1 MHNPT
6 MTPVSKAQ
14 QGMATL
20 TMSLV
25 VLFLASL
32 MVFYTSSG
40 MLFEIKAGNNQL
52 YQSKA
57 LEAARGGVEYAMA
70 SLVKSK
76 AGSLKDNDN
85 WTADTSGPSGT
96 NQKATAE
103 LLLPEQD
110 IGGYKVTV
118 SLWRYYDI
126 TTNPEPT
133 ILEVSATASGDA
145 SATIRQRIRL
155 GTTTVTTSTP
165 NTLNIATVAPIVI
178 KGGLSGVT
186 GTPDVYPNTAGGAA
200 IVTSSTN
207 SSEIDSGHLNLHGG
221 TISYGAFTGSAWDY
235 IFPNT
240 TKAQMQ
246 AESEKQ
252 KLLADPRTIF
262 YYPGSYTQMPWEIS
276 PWSSNKI
283 VGSSDNAVVI
293 IFDEGAGCPKKNG
306 NVTIYGVVYYYDD
319 CDQNGWGGATI
330 YGSMIADR
338 PITKLTAN
346 TDFIGWSVNSGTGT
360 ITLPPITTTTTAQTF
375 AKLAA
380 SWRDF

>member
-1 MHNPT
+1 MCNAI
-6 MTPVSKAQ
+6 MTHASPRQ

-40 MLFEIKAGNNQL
+40 MLFEIKTGNNQL

-57 LEAARGGVEYAMA
+57 MEAARGGVEHSMA
-70 SLVKSK
+70 WLVNGSNTSSL
-76 AGSLKDNDN
+76 A
-85 WTADTSGPSGT
+85 WTTDATGPSGT
-96 NQKATAE
+96 NQKATAASF
-103 LLLPEQD
+103 PSSVSSQT
-110 IGGYKVTV
+110 IGAYTVAV
-118 SLWRYYDI
+118 SLWRNSA
-126 TTNPEPT
+126 TPT
-133 ILEVSATASGDA
+133 ILEVSAAASGDA
-145 SATIRQRIRL
+145 NATIRQRIRL

-221 TISYGAFTGSAWDY
+221 TISYGAFTGSAWDF

-240 TKAQMQ
+240 TKAQMKE
-246 AESEKQ
+246 ESEKQ
-252 KLLADPRTIF
+252 KLLSAPRTIF
-262 YYPGSYTQMPWEIS
+262 YYPGSYTEMPWEIS

-283 VGSSDNAVVI
+283 VGSSSNAVVI
-293 IFDEGAGCPKKNG
+293 IFDENAGCPKING

-346 TDFIGWSVNSGTGT
+346 TDFVGWSVNSGTGT

>member
-1 MHNPT
+1 MRNAIMIAT
-6 MTPVSKAQ
+6 SRRQ

-40 MLFEIKAGNNQL
+40 MLFEIKTGNNQL

-57 LEAARGGVEYAMA
+57 MEAARGSVEHSMA
-70 SLVKSK
+70 WLVNGSNTSSL
-76 AGSLKDNDN
+76 A
-85 WTADTSGPSGT
+85 WTADATGPAGT
-96 NQKATAE
+96 NQKATAASF
-103 LLLPEQD
+103 PSSVSSQT
-110 IGGYKVTV
+110 IGGYTVAV
-118 SLWRYYDI
+118 SLWRNSA
-126 TTNPEPT
+126 TPT
-133 ILEVSATASGDA
+133 ILEVSAAASGDA
-145 SATIRQRIRL
+145 NATIRQRIRL
-155 GTTTVTTSTP
+155 GTTTVTTTTP

-178 KGGLSGVT
+178 NGGLSGVT

-221 TISYGAFTGSAWDY
+221 TISYGAFTGTAWDF

-240 TKAQMQ
+240 TKAQMK

-262 YYPGSYTQMPWEIS
+262 YYPGSYTEMPWEIS
-276 PWSSNKI
+276 PWSASKT
-283 VGSSDNAVVI
+283 VGSSSNAVVI
-293 IFDEGAGCPKKNG
+293 IFDENAGCPKING

-346 TDFIGWSVNSGTGT
+346 TDFVGWSVNSGTGT

>member
-1 MHNPT
+1 MRNPI

-25 VLFLASL
+25 VLFLTSL

-40 MLFEIKAGNNQL
+40 MLFEIKTGNNQL

-57 LEAARGGVEYAMA
+57 LEAARGGVEHAMA
-70 SLVKSK
+70 WLVNSSNTSSL
-76 AGSLKDNDN
+76 A
-85 WTADTSGPSGT
+85 WTADATGPSGT
-96 NQKATAE
+96 NQKATAASF
-103 LLLPEQD
+103 PSSVSSQT
-110 IGGYKVTV
+110 ISSYAVAV
-118 SLWRYYDI
+118 SLWRNSA
-126 TTNPEPT
+126 TPT
-133 ILEVSATASGDA
+133 ILEVSAVASGDA
-145 SATIRQRIRL
+145 NATIRQRIRL
-155 GTTTVTTSTP
+155 GTTTVTTTTP
-165 NTLNIATVAPIVI
+165 NSLNIATVAPIVI
-178 KGGLSGVT
+178 KGGLSGIT

-207 SSEIDSGHLNLHGG
+207 SSEIDTGHLNLHGG
-221 TISYGAFTGSAWDY
+221 TISYGAFTGTAWDY

-240 TKAQMQ
+240 TKAQMK

-252 KLLADPRTIF
+252 KLLSDPRTIF

-283 VGSSDNAVVI
+283 VGSSNNAVVI
-293 IFDEGAGCPKKNG
+293 IFDEGAGCPKING

-319 CDQNGWGGATI
+319 CNQNGWGGATI

>member
-1 MHNPT
+1 MRNPI
-6 MTPVSKAQ
+6 MISVSKAQ

-25 VLFLASL
+25 VLFLTSL

-40 MLFEIKAGNNQL
+40 MLFEIKTGNNQL

-57 LEAARGGVEYAMA
+57 LEAARGGVEHSMA
-70 SLVKSK
+70 WLVNSSNTSSL
-76 AGSLKDNDN
+76 A
-85 WTADTSGPSGT
+85 WTADATGPSGT
-96 NQKATAE
+96 NQKATAASF
-103 LLLPEQD
+103 PSSVSSQT
-110 IGGYKVTV
+110 IGSYSVAV
-118 SLWRYYDI
+118 SLWRNSA
-126 TTNPEPT
+126 TPT
-133 ILEVSATASGDA
+133 ILEVSAVASGDA
-145 SATIRQRIRL
+145 NATIRQRIRL
-155 GTTTVTTSTP
+155 GTTTVTTTTP
-165 NTLNIATVAPIVI
+165 NSLNIATVAPIVI
-178 KGGLSGVT
+178 KGGLSGIT

-207 SSEIDSGHLNLHGG
+207 SSEIDTGHLNLHGG
-221 TISYGAFTGSAWDY
+221 TISYGAFTGTAWDY

-240 TKAQMQ
+240 TKAQMK

-252 KLLADPRTIF
+252 KLLSDPRTIF

-283 VGSSDNAVVI
+283 VGSSNNAVVI
-293 IFDEGAGCPKKNG
+293 IFDEGAGCPKING

>member
-1 MHNPT
+1 MRNAIMIAT
-6 MTPVSKAQ
+6 SRRQ

-40 MLFEIKAGNNQL
+40 MLFEIKTGNNQL

-57 LEAARGGVEYAMA
+57 MEAARGSVEHSMA
-70 SLVKSK
+70 WLVNSSNTSSL
-76 AGSLKDNDN
+76 A
-85 WTADTSGPSGT
+85 WTADATGPAGT
-96 NQKATAE
+96 NQKATAASF
-103 LLLPEQD
+103 PSSVSSQT
-110 IGGYKVTV
+110 IGGYTVAV
-118 SLWRYYDI
+118 SLWRNSA
-126 TTNPEPT
+126 TPT
-133 ILEVSATASGDA
+133 ILEVSAAASGDA
-145 SATIRQRIRL
+145 NATIRQKIRL
-155 GTTTVTTSTP
+155 GTTTVTTTTP

-178 KGGLSGVT
+178 NGGLSGVT

-221 TISYGAFTGSAWDY
+221 TISYGAFTGTAWDF

-240 TKAQMQ
+240 TKAQMK

-262 YYPGSYTQMPWEIS
+262 YYPGSYTEMPWEIS
-276 PWSSNKI
+276 PWSASKT
-283 VGSSDNAVVI
+283 VGSSSNAVVI
-293 IFDEGAGCPKKNG
+293 IFDENAGCPKING

-346 TDFIGWSVNSGTGT
+346 TDFVGWSVNSGTGT

>member
-1 MHNPT
+1 MRNGI
-6 MTPVSKAQ
+6 MIFASRRQ

-40 MLFEIKAGNNQL
+40 MLFEIKTGNNQL

-57 LEAARGGVEYAMA
+57 MEAARGSVEHSMA
-70 SLVKSK
+70 WLVNSSNTSSL
-76 AGSLKDNDN
+76 A
-85 WTADTSGPSGT
+85 WTADATGPAGT
-96 NQKATAE
+96 NQKATAASF
-103 LLLPEQD
+103 PSSVSSQT
-110 IGGYKVTV
+110 IGGYTVAV
-118 SLWRYYDI
+118 SLWRNSA
-126 TTNPEPT
+126 TPT
-133 ILEVSATASGDA
+133 ILEVSAAASGDA
-145 SATIRQRIRL
+145 NATIRQRIRL
-155 GTTTVTTSTP
+155 GTTTVTTTTP

-207 SSEIDSGHLNLHGG
+207 SSEVDSGHLNLHGG

-240 TKAQMQ
+240 TKAQMK
-246 AESEKQ
+246 AESENQ
-252 KLLADPRTIF
+252 KLLASSRTIF
-262 YYPGSYTQMPWEIS
+262 YYPGSYTEMPWEVS

-283 VGSSDNAVVI
+283 VGSSSNAVVI
-293 IFDEGAGCPKKNG
+293 IFDQGAGCPKING

>member
-1 MHNPT
+1 
-6 MTPVSKAQ
+6 
-14 QGMATL
+14 MATL

-40 MLFEIKAGNNQL
+40 MLFEIKTGNNQL

-57 LEAARGGVEYAMA
+57 MEAARGSVEHSMA
-70 SLVKSK
+70 WLVNSSNTSSL
-76 AGSLKDNDN
+76 A
-85 WTADTSGPSGT
+85 WTADATGPAGT
-96 NQKATAE
+96 NQKATAASF
-103 LLLPEQD
+103 PSSVSSQT
-110 IGGYKVTV
+110 IGGYTVAV
-118 SLWRYYDI
+118 SLWRNSA
-126 TTNPEPT
+126 TPT
-133 ILEVSATASGDA
+133 ILEVSAAASGDA
-145 SATIRQRIRL
+145 NATIRQRIRL
-155 GTTTVTTSTP
+155 GTTTVTTTTP

-207 SSEIDSGHLNLHGG
+207 SSEVDSGHLNLHGG

-240 TKAQMQ
+240 TKAQMK
-246 AESEKQ
+246 AESENQ
-252 KLLADPRTIF
+252 KLLASSRTIF
-262 YYPGSYTQMPWEIS
+262 YYPGSYTEMPWEVS

-283 VGSSDNAVVI
+283 VGSSSNAVVI
-293 IFDEGAGCPKKNG
+293 IFDQGAGCPKING